1 MRPRLL
7 MVARGNN
14 RNNGSNLG
22 IAYLN
27 ANNALSN
34 SNGNNWRSRPTFT
47 PCAATRTGEVLDSK
61 PETPHKAARPREMRG
76 AVKNVH
82 ERPVSR
88 TRLASRRAAAP
99 KGWRCAA

>member
-1 MRPRLL
+1 

-34 SNGNNWRSRPTFT
+34 SNGNNWRSRPSLRPRVGRRF
-47 PCAATRTGEVLDSK
+47 GKVLGSE
-61 PETPHKAARPREMRG
+61 PETPHKAARSRILRD

-88 TRLASRRAAAP
+88 AETSRTAVASKGSRRAA
-99 KGWRCAA
+99 

>member
-47 PCAATRTGEVLDSK
+47 PCAAMRTGEVLGSK

-88 TRLASRRAAAP
+88 TETSRTAVASKGSRMAA
-99 KGWRCAA
+99 

>member
-1 MRPRLL
+1 

-34 SNGNNWRSRPTFT
+34 SNGSNWRSRP
-47 PCAATRTGEVLDSK
+47 PLLPVSKDSGQSPALNLQHHSK
-61 PETPHKAARPREMRG
+61 RLVRALAHG
-76 AVKNVH
+76 AVKYVH
-82 ERPVSR
+82 ERLASMARQASR
-88 TRLASRRAAAP
+88 TATAP
-99 KGWRCAA
+99 KGWRQAA

>member
-1 MRPRLL
+1 MRLRLL
-7 MVARGNN
+7 TVARGNN

-47 PCAATRTGEVLDSK
+47 PCAATRTGEVLGSK
-61 PETPHKAARPREMRG
+61 PETPHGDSSARNARCGE
-76 AVKNVH
+76 K
-82 ERPVSR
+82 
-88 TRLASRRAAAP
+88 RA
-99 KGWRCAA
+99 

>member
-1 MRPRLL
+1 

-34 SNGNNWRSRPTFT
+34 SNGNYWRSRPTFT
-47 PCAATRTGEVLDSK
+47 PRAATRTGEVLGSK
-61 PETPHKAARPREMRG
+61 PETPHTATRPREMRG

-88 TRLASRRAAAP
+88 AQIASRRAAAP

>member
-1 MRPRLL
+1 

-22 IAYLN
+22 IACLN
-27 ANNALSN
+27 ANNALLN

-47 PCAATRTGEVLDSK
+47 PCAAARTGEVLGSE
-61 PETPHKAARPREMRG
+61 PETPHKAARPRISRG

-88 TRLASRRAAAP
+88 AATSRTAVAP
-99 KGWRCAA
+99 KGWRLAA